1 MSKDSDITPV
11 TDIKTPGLASCGEG
25 ENSPARLFRVMTG
38 VPIDYALEQASVLM
52 NCVHRLT
59 FVGVMEKDDTLVWA
73 AHVLAGQSRALV
85 EDVRLGIGYSAEDRS
100 KARAAAVELV
110 PGT

>member
-1 MSKDSDITPV
+1 MSKDSDTTRV

-25 ENSPARLFRVMTG
+25 EHSPARLFRVMTG

-85 EDVRLGIGYSAEDRS
+85 EDVRLGIGYNAEDRS
-100 KARAAAVELV
+100 MARHAAVDVV

>member
-1 MSKDSDITPV
+1 MSKDSDITRV

-25 ENSPARLFRVMTG
+25 ENSPTRLFRVMTG

-85 EDVRLGIGYSAEDRS
+85 EDVRLGIGHSTEDRS
-100 KARAAAVELV
+100 KARHATVDLV

>member
-1 MSKDSDITPV
+1 MNKDSDTTRV

-25 ENSPARLFRVMTG
+25 EHSPARLFRVMTG

-59 FVGVMEKDDTLVWA
+59 FIGVMEKDDTLVWA
-73 AHVLAGQSRALV
+73 
-85 EDVRLGIGYSAEDRS
+85 
-100 KARAAAVELV
+100 
-110 PGT
+110 

>member
-1 MSKDSDITPV
+1 MSKDSKIEHIN
-11 TDIKTPGLASCGEG
+11 DIKTPGIASCGEG
-25 ENSPARLFRVMTG
+25 EGSPTRLFRVMTG

-52 NCVHRLT
+52 NCVHRMT

-73 AHVLAGQSRALV
+73 AHVLAGQSRALI
-85 EDVRLGIGYSAEDRS
+85 EDVRLGIGHSLDDRS
-100 KARAAAVELV
+100 RARRAGVDLV

>member
-1 MSKDSDITPV
+1 MCSLRITPPLYMNDLV
-11 TDIKTPGLASCGEG
+11 LTILPCAAKGDQAAWQLLPQVL
-25 ENSPARLFRVMTG
+25 RLFRVMTG

-73 AHVLAGQSRALV
+73 AHVLAGQLNYTTPV
-85 EDVRLGIGYSAEDRS
+85 NGLPWPHYSSLRDG
-100 KARAAAVELV
+100 K
-110 PGT
+110 